1 MVRRK
6 PLLYHET
13 SPRLLN
19 CEVMVGMAVARIVVS
34 RATRKVV
41 STKER
46 KMRTSLSPRGRV
58 DSSLSSGCGSSRFS
72 CEGDGDVSLF
82 DFRFNMLNIVALD

>member
-1 MVRRK
+1 MVSRK

-19 CEVMVGMAVARIVVS
+19 CEVIVGMAVARIVVS

-46 KMRTSLSPRGRV
+46 KMRNSFRPRGRQS
-58 DSSLSSGCGSSRFS
+58 SSLSNDFGSSSFS
-72 CEGDGDVSLF
+72 CKAG
-82 DFRFNMLNIVALD
+82 